1 MPPPAVAL
9 PPDARRTPSR
19 NSRTARRRRV
29 PSSDGVSPAVLGS
42 HGGAGRK
49 GVAPVNGGVGRL
61 DAVGGEAERAH
72 DGGRTARVGE
82 AAEAEGGSVRK
93 RLRGA
98 GHAAGEGR
106 ARNEGGAEGSGA
118 GRSDVSQFLRS
129 WVWKREGKPDVDRFD
144 RPYQHTI
151 ARPFCALHPARCDAL
166 PSAQTSAQ
174 PQRAQPHAAPQAAS
188 PDAAASRPCVCEQA
202 RVVTIAQQ
210 RFGPLGFASTVWD
223 SSIVA
228 GKFLERHAHLVHGKT
243 CIELGAGCGLL
254 GITLAVLGARAV
266 VVTDMPG
273 NLPLLH
279 RNVHANALHHTVHV
293 HTLRWGNTL
302 DAFALSVPAAVA
314 SSSSPSPCSTSHD
327 AAISSTPPNPSS
339 HPPTFDLIVAT
350 DVVYDHGAVA
360 PLVATLAMLC
370 APHSSVLLAHGRN
383 RQALPEFLRL
393 AGERFQ
399 VKAVA
404 WEDLDET
411 YRCEDVQALLEFL
424 LKEMTER
431 VWALAEFLLKVLQER
446 VWVRAVAW
454 DSLHETYRC
463 EDTQTMLS
471 PPLNAPLHAARM
483 LLSQPTPQKYPPAN
497 QP

>member
-29 PSSDGVSPAVLGS
+29 PSSDGASPAVLGS

-49 GVAPVNGGVGRL
+49 GVAPVNGGAGRL
-61 DAVGGEAERAH
+61 DAVGGEAERTH

-106 ARNEGGAEGSGA
+106 ARNEGGAERSGA

-151 ARPFCALHPARCDAL
+151 ARPFCALHPARCDEL
-166 PSAQTSAQ
+166 PSAQTSVQ
-174 PQRAQPHAAPQAAS
+174 PQRAQPHAAPHVAS
-188 PDAAASRPCVCEQA
+188 PDAAASRPCACEQA

-228 GKFLERHAHLVHGKT
+228 GKYLERHAHLVHGNT

-279 RNVHANALHHTVHV
+279 RNVQANALHHTVHV
-293 HTLRWGNTL
+293 QALRWGNAQ
-302 DAFALSVPAAVA
+302 DACALSVPASA
-314 SSSSPSPCSTSHD
+314 SSSSASPTPCSTSHEPT
-327 AAISSTPPNPSS
+327 ISCPNPSPRSTNTQPHTTATTPATPPNPSS

-350 DVVYDHGAVA
+350 DVVYDHGAVP
-360 PLVATLAMLC
+360 PLVTTLAMLC
-370 APHSSVLLAHGRN
+370 APHSSVLIAHGRN
-383 RQALPEFLRL
+383 RQALPEFVRL
-393 AGERFQ
+393 AGEKFR
-399 VKAVA
+399 VKAVP
-404 WEDLDET
+404 WEELDET
-411 YRCEDVQALLEFL
+411 YRCEDVQVMAL
-424 LKEMTER
+424 
-431 VWALAEFLLKVLQER
+431 
-446 VWVRAVAW
+446 
-454 DSLHETYRC
+454 
-463 EDTQTMLS
+463 
-471 PPLNAPLHAARM
+471 
-483 LLSQPTPQKYPPAN
+483 TPR
-497 QP
+497 

>member
-29 PSSDGVSPAVLGS
+29 PSSDGASPAVGS

-49 GVAPVNGGVGRL
+49 GVAPVNGGAGRL

-72 DGGRTARVGE
+72 DGGRTARVGD
-82 AAEAEGGSVRK
+82 ADAEGGSVRK

-166 PSAQTSAQ
+166 PSSQTSAQ

-279 RNVHANALHHTVHV
+279 RNVQANALHHTVHV
-293 HTLRWGNTL
+293 HALRWGNTQ

-327 AAISSTPPNPSS
+327 AAISCPDSSPISPNTLLHTNTATPTTATPTTPATPPNPSS

-463 EDTQTMLS
+463 EDTQVI
-471 PPLNAPLHAARM
+471 RGER
-483 LLSQPTPQKYPPAN
+483 
-497 QP
+497 